1 MKAYTA
7 IFNYYYSGKIKNN
20 ILLCLE
26 KKEGNRM
33 TIYPKITSDNLL
45 NLYIM
50 DSSAAKDEIIKILN
64 KGDYNDSSVK
74 TLNKL
79 ASRLNDVDSAELVRL
94 FKNNSFINYI

>member
-7 IFNYYYSGKIKNN
+7 IFNYYYSAKIKNN
-20 ILLCLE
+20 ILCLE

-33 TIYPKITSDNLL
+33 TICPKITSDNLL

-50 DSSAAKDEIIKILN
+50 DSSTAKDEIIKILN
-64 KGDYNDSSVK
+64 KGDYNENTVK

-94 FKNNSFINYI
+94 FKDNSFINYI